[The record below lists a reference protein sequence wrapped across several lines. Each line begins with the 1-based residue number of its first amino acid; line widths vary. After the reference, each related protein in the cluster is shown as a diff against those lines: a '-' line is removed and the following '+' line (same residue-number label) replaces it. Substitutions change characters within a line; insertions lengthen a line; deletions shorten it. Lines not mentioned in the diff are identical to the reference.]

1 MSSLQQ
7 AKRGTSPS
15 FFVLVMVFFFWGFVA
30 ASNDILIPLFKEK
43 FNIHG
48 WQAQLVGFAFYA
60 AYFVGAVIYFL
71 VSSAIKTDPLNKIG
85 YKNGIIYGL
94 IFSGLGTLI
103 FYPAAELHSFYL
115 LLGGLFVVG
124 LGFSLQQ
131 IAANPFAIALGDP
144 ADGAKRLNLAG
155 GINNFGA
162 TLGPV
167 LVSMAI
173 FGDIGP
179 DAAKNAS
186 INDVKIPYLV
196 LGALFVLV
204 AIFFKISKLPAIK
217 NDEDVEKGLGA
228 LRYPQLVLGMAA
240 IFTYVGVEVTIA
252 ANLGEYLHQTAQLD
266 SANISQY
273 VSLFWGSMMIGRWTA
288 GSSAFNPSPNLKKV
302 LTVVIPFVAFA
313 VYLAINAARGTDI
326 SDLYVY
332 AYCIIALILAFFL
345 SQDKP
350 ARQLLIFASFGIVAM
365 LIGLFSTGKLALFAF
380 ISGGLFCS
388 VMWPCIFTLATA
400 GLGKYTSQGSAFLV
414 MMILGGAIIPVVQG
428 LLGGVSWIGI
438 HHSYWLPVL
447 CFGYLAFFA
456 IRVKSIL
463 KSQGIDYESAISGGH

>member
-1 MSSLQQ
+1 MSSTQQ

-43 FNIHG
+43 FHLET
-48 WQAQLVGFAFYA
+48 WQSQLVGFAFYA
-60 AYFVGAVIYFL
+60 AYFVGAIIYFL
-71 VSSAIKTDPLNKIG
+71 VSNAIKTDPLNKIG

-103 FYPAAELHSFYL
+103 FYPAAEAHSFFL
-115 LLGGLFVVG
+115 LLTGLFVVG

-179 DAAKNAS
+179 DAAKNAT
-186 INDVKIPYLV
+186 INSVKVPYLV

-204 AIFFKISKLPAIK
+204 AIVFKFSKLPAIT
-217 NDEDVEKGLGA
+217 NDEKVEKGLGA
-228 LRYPQLVLGMAA
+228 LKYPQLVLGMVA
-240 IFTYVGVEVTIA
+240 IFVYVGVEVTIA
-252 ANLGEYLHQTAQLD
+252 ANLGEYLRHSQNLD

-288 GSSAFNPSPNLKKV
+288 GTSAFNPSAQLKKI
-302 LTVVIPFVAFA
+302 LTVIMPFVAFA
-313 VYLAINAARGTDI
+313 VYLGINYVRGTDI

-332 AYCIIALILAFFL
+332 AYCIVALIVAFFM

-350 ARQLLIFASFGIVAM
+350 ARQLFIFASFGILAM
-365 LIGLFSTGKLALFAF
+365 LIGLFSTGKVALFAF

-414 MMILGGAIIPVVQG
+414 MMILGGAIIPVAQG
-428 LLGGVSWIGI
+428 ALATVDFIGI